1 MQKCSII
8 CLSFWFTCLSYAQGQ
23 GATTVF
29 TDTFQTETFLATVE
43 NSLFE
48 YYRETWGSKEAYGM
62 IDELGKADESATKFN
77 DTIYFQRLDELANS
91 TPFDARNNPEVL
103 KTIKYFV
110 SKRNRYTSVI
120 IGRSKLYFPMFETI
134 LSKHNLPLELKYLPI
149 IESALIPNNKSW
161 AGATGL
167 WQIMYPTG
175 RSLGLH
181 ADSYVDDRSHPEKST
196 EAACQY
202 LKYLYNLYGDWEL
215 ALSAYNCGPGNV
227 NKAIRRAGNQTNYWA
242 IRPFLPRE
250 TQQYVPNFYAA
261 LYMMTYFESHQII
274 PKQAT
279 VYFHQ
284 IDTVCL
290 KQSVRISHID
300 SILGIPAT
308 DFKKLNPQYKTDII
322 PETEPAQCIA
332 LPINKLT
339 AFFEKEQELYTYQT
353 YLESI
358 GENYVILQKKK
369 IHKVTPDQTL
379 ADVAFIYDVS
389 LQDIRE
395 WNGLRNSTIYPGQK
409 IVIMIPEKRVIQE
422 FDQSNISSKS
432 AKQSAK
438 SSSRP
443 TTTSPSGH
451 YKYYTLKSGESL
463 WTVSQKLGINFAD
476 LQAMNKDLNPKRM
489 KPGQKIKVGFK

>member
-1 MQKCSII
+1 M
-8 CLSFWFTCLSYAQGQ
+8 SFAQGQ
-23 GATTVF
+23 GANTIF
-29 TDTFQTETFLATVE
+29 IDTFQTDAFLATIE
-43 NSLFE
+43 NSLFK
-48 YYRETWGSKEAYGM
+48 YYKETWGEKEAYGM
-62 IDELGKADESATKFN
+62 LNELGKADESATKF
-77 DTIYFQRLDELANS
+77 DDATYYQRLEELANS

-149 IESALIPNNKSW
+149 IESALIANNKSW
-161 AGATGL
+161 AGALGL
-167 WQIMYPTG
+167 WQIMYATG

-181 ADSYVDDRSHPEKST
+181 ADSYVDDRLHPEKST

-202 LKYLYNLYGDWEL
+202 LKYLYNLYGNWEL

-261 LYMMTYFESHQII
+261 MYMMTYYESHQII
-274 PKQAT
+274 PKPAS
-279 VYFHQ
+279 VYYHQ
-284 IDTVCL
+284 IDTVCI

-300 SILGIPAT
+300 SILGISSK

-322 PETEPAQCIA
+322 PATEPAQCIA
-332 LPINKLT
+332 LPTDKLT
-339 AFFEKEQELYTYQT
+339 NFFEQEQTLYAYQS
-353 YLESI
+353 YLDSI
-358 GENYVILQKKK
+358 GENYVVLQKKK
-369 IHKVTPDQTL
+369 THKVGPYQTL
-379 ADVAFIYDVS
+379 ADVAFIYNVS
-389 LQDIRE
+389 PQDIRE

-409 IVIMIPEKRVIQE
+409 IIVMIPEKRVIQE
-422 FDQSNISSKS
+422 FDQANVSGKSGKQSSTASSKP
-432 AKQSAK
+432 
-438 SSSRP
+438 SS
-443 TTTSPSGH
+443 TTSPSGN

-463 WTVSQKLGINFAD
+463 WTVSQKLGINFVD
-476 LQAMNKDLNPKRM
+476 LQAMNKDLNPKKM
-489 KPGQKIKVGFK
+489 KPGQKIKIGHK